1 MQDNATEVTAAG
13 IARLAGVGRAAV
25 SNWRRRH
32 ADFPKP
38 VGGTETSPSFALA
51 EVEAWLRKQGK
62 LAEVPLRERVWQQ
75 LAGHPEGPL
84 TALVHTGCV
93 LLLIQ
98 ERPTVWLDASAGSD
112 ARLAAM
118 LPGALEKVL
127 TPRVGGVRGRGGT
140 GVGGAG
146 AGVRAGAGAGVA
158 AGAGGCVNAAFGR
171 AGVNAASERA
181 GASGAFGQSGV
192 NGPSHTP
199 AVNAGFASPGVN
211 SGAGSA
217 GVNSESGSAGVN
229 SESGSAGGNSGSAA
243 SGVNSGRSA
252 SDVNAD
258 LTVPAVNPEP
268 TAPGVN
274 SAPTQPAVN
283 TASSAPTVNTPP
295 TVHNEPPAH
304 NDPSSHGGSPV
315 SNASAVHNRPTVHS
329 PALGTPNS
337 PITPAA
343 TTPTP
348 TPALTTPT
356 GPQLLPS
363 VPLLRGA
370 AELAAEI
377 GARQT
382 FEFLLGRHLDA
393 NPRQYTLT
401 PAELAGLM
409 ADLAGP
415 ARTVLDPACGTGAL
429 LRAVDPRP
437 GQELYAQDSAPE
449 LAALSALRLALH
461 SRATVR
467 AAVGDTL
474 RADAHPG
481 LLADAV
487 LCHPPF
493 NERNWGHDELAYD
506 PRWEYGFPARTE
518 SELAWVQHALARLTD
533 GGTAVLLMPPAAAS
547 RRSGRRI
554 RADLLRRGAL
564 RAVAALPVGAA
575 PPYNIPLHLWVLRRP
590 DRTPAAPE
598 VLLVDTGRFA
608 GEARGGP
615 DWGAVREAVLDAWRA
630 FAREGRLAE
639 RPGLARSVPV
649 IELLDD
655 DVDLAP
661 ARHLPPAAV
670 ADGAEQLTRVRERLG
685 ATLRLTADLTPP
697 PADPAPPARWPL
709 TTVGELA
716 RGGALVMR
724 TGGNGGHARVP
735 VLTDHDVL
743 AGTSPSGTLPESEE
757 EAVLTEPGDVVVPV
771 LGGGAVARVIDEA
784 TGGAALGRNLVL
796 LRPDRTALDPWFL
809 AGFLR
814 GTANNR
820 QASSYASTATRLD
833 VRRLHLPRLPLEE
846 QRRYGARFRA
856 LDEFERALR
865 HASRLGEQL
874 VRGMYDGLTD
884 GTVAPD

>member
-51 EVEAWLRKQGK
+51 EVEAWLRRQGK

-75 LAGHPEGPL
+75 LAGHPEGPV
-84 TALVHTGCV
+84 TALTYTGCV
-93 LLLIQ
+93 LLLIH
-98 ERPTVWLDASAGSD
+98 ERPTVWLDVSAGSD
-112 ARLAAM
+112 ERLAEL
-118 LPGALEKVL
+118 LPGALEQVL
-127 TPRVGGVRGRGGT
+127 TPRFGAPDAAGVHTGEGGVHTGGT
-140 GVGGAG
+140 GAPSP
-146 AGVRAGAGAGVA
+146 AMP
-158 AGAGGCVNAAFGR
+158 
-171 AGVNAASERA
+171 
-181 GASGAFGQSGV
+181 SG
-192 NGPSHTP
+192 P
-199 AVNAGFASPGVN
+199 AVNTGPTPPASPAHAP
-211 SGAGSA
+211 SPAHAASPA
-217 GVNSESGSAGVN
+217 HAPSPERTA
-229 SESGSAGGNSGSAA
+229 APASAA
-243 SGVNSGRSA
+243 A
-252 SDVNAD
+252 
-258 LTVPAVNPEP
+258 P
-268 TAPGVN
+268 TAPG
-274 SAPTQPAVN
+274 AA
-283 TASSAPTVNTPP
+283 
-295 TVHNEPPAH
+295 PPAPASV
-304 NDPSSHGGSPV
+304 PS
-315 SNASAVHNRPTVHS
+315 
-329 PALGTPNS
+329 
-337 PITPAA
+337 TPAA
-343 TTPTP
+343 PV
-348 TPALTTPT
+348 PAIPVPT
-356 GPQLLPS
+356 GDRLLAS
-363 VPLLRGA
+363 APLLRGA
-370 AELAAEI
+370 AELAAGA

-401 PAELAGLM
+401 PAELARLM

-437 GQELYAQDSAPE
+437 GQELYAQDSSAD
-449 LAALSALRLALH
+449 LAALTALRLALR
-461 SRATVR
+461 SRAIVR

-474 RADAHPG
+474 RRDAHPG
-481 LLADAV
+481 LRADAV

-493 NERNWGHDELAYD
+493 NERNWGHEELAYD

-518 SELAWVQHALARLTD
+518 SELAWVQHALARLAD
-533 GGTAVLLMPPAAAS
+533 DGTAVLLMPPAAAS

-564 RAVAALPVGAA
+564 RAVVALPVGAA

-590 DRTPAAPE
+590 GRTPAAPE
-598 VLLVDTGRFA
+598 VLLADTGRFA
-608 GEARGGP
+608 GEGRGGP
-615 DWGAVREAVLDAWRA
+615 DWQAVRDAVLDAWRA
-630 FAREGRLAE
+630 FARGERSAE
-639 RPGLARSVPV
+639 RPGLARAVPV

-661 ARHLPPAAV
+661 ARHLPPSEP
-670 ADGAEQLTRVRERLG
+670 ADGVEQLTAVRERLG
-685 ATLRLTADLTPP
+685 VTLRLTADLTPP
-697 PADPAPPARWPL
+697 PAEPVAPARRPL

-716 RGGALVMR
+716 RGGALVLR
-724 TGGNGGHARVP
+724 TGGTGGRTRVP

-743 AGTSPSGTLPESEE
+743 AGTEPSGTLPESDE
-757 EAVLTEPGDVVVPV
+757 EAVLTEPGDVVLPV
-771 LGGGAVARVIDEA
+771 LGGGSVARVIDET

-796 LRPDRTALDPWFL
+796 LRPDPAALDPWFL

-814 GTANNR
+814 GTANHR
-820 QASSYASTATRLD
+820 RASSYASTATRLD
-833 VRRLHLPRLPLEE
+833 VRRLQLPRLPLDE
-846 QRRYGARFRA
+846 QLRYGARFRA

>member
-1 MQDNATEVTAAG
+1 MQDNATEMTAAG

-38 VGGTETSPSFALA
+38 VGGTETSPSFALG
-51 EVEAWLRKQGK
+51 EVEAWLRRQGK

-75 LAGHPEGPL
+75 LAGHPEGPV
-84 TALVHTGCV
+84 TALVRAGCV
-93 LLLIQ
+93 LLLIH
-98 ERPTVWLDASAGSD
+98 ERPTVWLDAATGSD
-112 ARLAAM
+112 ERLAAI
-118 LPGALEKVL
+118 LPGALEQVL
-127 TPRVGGVRGRGGT
+127 TPRFGATRSRRVHNGGSRGE
-140 GVGGAG
+140 
-146 AGVRAGAGAGVA
+146 A
-158 AGAGGCVNAAFGR
+158 A
-171 AGVNAASERA
+171 
-181 GASGAFGQSGV
+181 
-192 NGPSHTP
+192 
-199 AVNAGFASPGVN
+199 
-211 SGAGSA
+211 
-217 GVNSESGSAGVN
+217 
-229 SESGSAGGNSGSAA
+229 
-243 SGVNSGRSA
+243 
-252 SDVNAD
+252 
-258 LTVPAVNPEP
+258 
-268 TAPGVN
+268 
-274 SAPTQPAVN
+274 AVN
-283 TASSAPTVNTPP
+283 TAGSVNTGTPAHTGAPAPTAPAVNTPP
-295 TVHNEPPAH
+295 TVNTGTPPA
-304 NDPSSHGGSPV
+304 PV
-315 SNASAVHNRPTVHS
+315 NAAPAVDSA
-329 PALGTPNS
+329 PALH
-337 PITPAA
+337 I
-343 TTPTP
+343 
-348 TPALTTPT
+348 PT
-356 GPQLLPS
+356 GPELLPS
-363 VPLLRGA
+363 VPLLRGV
-370 AELAAEI
+370 AELVAET
-377 GARQT
+377 GARQA

-429 LRAVDPRP
+429 LRAVETRP
-437 GQELYAQDSAPE
+437 DQELYAQDSAHD
-449 LAALSALRLALH
+449 LAALTTLRLALH
-461 SRATVR
+461 ARAGVR
-467 AAVGDTL
+467 GAAGDTL
-474 RADAHPG
+474 RADAYPE
-481 LLADAV
+481 LRADAV

-518 SELAWVQHALARLTD
+518 SELAWVQHALARLAD

-564 RAVAALPVGAA
+564 RAVVALPVGAA
-575 PPYNIPLHLWVLRRP
+575 PPYNIPLHVWVLRRP

-608 GEARGGP
+608 GEGRGGP
-615 DWGAVREAVLDAWRA
+615 DWAAVRDAVLDAWGAFERA
-630 FAREGRLAE
+630 GRLEE
-639 RPGLARSVPV
+639 RPGLARSLPV

-670 ADGAEQLTRVRERLG
+670 ADGAEQLTAVRERLG
-685 ATLRLTADLTPP
+685 VTLRLTTELTPP
-697 PADPAPPARWPL
+697 PATPAPAARWPL
-709 TTVGELA
+709 TTIGELA

-743 AGTSPSGTLPESEE
+743 AGTAPSGTLPESDE

-771 LGGGAVARVIDEA
+771 LGGGSVARVIDDA

-796 LRPDRTALDPWFL
+796 LRPDRAALDPWFL

-833 VRRLHLPRLPLEE
+833 VRRLQLPRLPLDE

-884 GTVAPD
+884 GTVAPE

>member
-32 ADFPKP
+32 TDFPKP
-38 VGGTETSPSFALA
+38 VGGTETSPAFALA
-51 EVEAWLRKQGK
+51 EVEAWLRHQGK

-75 LAGHPEGPL
+75 LAGHPAGPV
-84 TALVHTGCV
+84 TALIHAGCV
-93 LLLIQ
+93 LLLIHD
-98 ERPTVWLDASAGSD
+98 RPTVWLDVSAGSD
-112 ARLAAM
+112 ERLAAT
-118 LPGALEKVL
+118 LPGALEQVL
-127 TPRVGGVRGRGGT
+127 TPRFGSVRRGRGVHAVHT
-140 GVGGAG
+140 GADA
-146 AGVRAGAGAGVA
+146 AGVSPVNRSPDVNGTRPVHARPGLSDPTAVNTPAHPSALDSDPSAVHTPRAG
-158 AGAGGCVNAAFGR
+158 N
-171 AGVNAASERA
+171 
-181 GASGAFGQSGV
+181 SG
-192 NGPSHTP
+192 P
-199 AVNAGFASPGVN
+199 AVNA
-211 SGAGSA
+211 
-217 GVNSESGSAGVN
+217 
-229 SESGSAGGNSGSAA
+229 
-243 SGVNSGRSA
+243 
-252 SDVNAD
+252 
-258 LTVPAVNPEP
+258 
-268 TAPGVN
+268 AP
-274 SAPTQPAVN
+274 P
-283 TASSAPTVNTPP
+283 VNTPQ
-295 TVHNEPPAH
+295 
-304 NDPSSHGGSPV
+304 
-315 SNASAVHNRPTVHS
+315 AVHATAAVH
-329 PALGTPNS
+329 A
-337 PITPAA
+337 TPAVEA
-343 TTPTP
+343 
-348 TPALTTPT
+348 PT
-356 GPQLLPS
+356 GPGLLS
-363 VPLLRGA
+363 SAALLRGA
-370 AELAAEI
+370 AELAAEL

-401 PAELAGLM
+401 PADLAGLM

-415 ARTVLDPACGTGAL
+415 AHTVLDPACGTGAL
-429 LRAVDPRP
+429 LRAVTPRP
-437 GQELYAQDSAPE
+437 DQQLYAQDSARD
-449 LAALSALRLALH
+449 LAALAALRLAL
-461 SRATVR
+461 SSR
-467 AAVGDTL
+467 AAVRGAAGDTL
-474 RADAHPG
+474 RADAFPG
-481 LLADAV
+481 LRADAV

-518 SELAWVQHALARLTD
+518 SELAWVQHALARLKD

-564 RAVAALPVGAA
+564 RAVIALPLGAA
-575 PPYNIPLHLWVLRRP
+575 PPHNIPLHLWVLRRP
-590 DRTPAAPE
+590 DKAPQQPA
-598 VLLVDTGRFA
+598 VLLADTGQFA
-608 GEARGGP
+608 TEGRGGP
-615 DWGAVREAVLDAWRA
+615 DWRAVREAVLDAWRVFDKA
-630 FAREGRLAE
+630 GSLDE

-655 DVDLAP
+655 DVDFAP
-661 ARHLPPAAV
+661 ARHLPPPAA
-670 ADGAEQLTRVRERLG
+670 AEGAEQLTAVRQRLG
-685 ATLRLTADLTPP
+685 ETLRLTTELTPP
-697 PADPAPPARWPL
+697 PADPAQPAPRWPL

-716 RGGALVMR
+716 RGGALVTL

-743 AGTSPSGTLPESEE
+743 SGTDPSGALPESDE

-771 LGGGAVARVIDEA
+771 LGGGSMARVIDEA

-796 LRPDRTALDPWFL
+796 LRPDPAALDPWFL

-833 VRRLHLPRLPLEE
+833 VRRLQLPRLPLDE

-865 HASRLGEQL
+865 HAGRLGNQL

>member
-75 LAGHPEGPL
+75 LAGHPDGPL
-84 TALVHTGCV
+84 TALVHAGCA
-93 LLLIQ
+93 LLLIH

-118 LPGALEKVL
+118 LPGALEQVL
-127 TPRVGGVRGRGGT
+127 TPRLGGVPGGGGRGAAVNGTAGVGGGNA
-140 GVGGAG
+140 VGGAG
-146 AGVRAGAGAGVA
+146 
-158 AGAGGCVNAAFGR
+158 
-171 AGVNAASERA
+171 GVNA
-181 GASGAFGQSGV
+181 V
-192 NGPSHTP
+192 TDP
-199 AVNAGFASPGVN
+199 
-211 SGAGSA
+211 
-217 GVNSESGSAGVN
+217 
-229 SESGSAGGNSGSAA
+229 
-243 SGVNSGRSA
+243 
-252 SDVNAD
+252 D
-258 LTVPAVNPEP
+258 
-268 TAPGVN
+268 GVN
-274 SAPTQPAVN
+274 SAVTPPAVN
-283 TASSAPTVNTPP
+283 SSPASTPVNTERS
-295 TVHNEPPAH
+295 VHNAPR
-304 NDPSSHGGSPV
+304 
-315 SNASAVHNRPTVHS
+315 VHE
-329 PALGTPNS
+329 
-337 PITPAA
+337 
-343 TTPTP
+343 TP
-348 TPALTTPT
+348 TPAGPAPTGPTPTARTTATPTPSTPSTPLTTPALPIPT

-370 AELAAEI
+370 AELAAEV
-377 GARQT
+377 GARQA

-401 PAELAGLM
+401 PAELAALM

-415 ARTVLDPACGTGAL
+415 ARTALDPACGTGAL
-429 LRAVDPRP
+429 LRAVDARP
-437 GQELYAQDSAPE
+437 DQELYAQDSAPE

-467 AAVGDTL
+467 AAAGDTL
-474 RADAHPG
+474 RADAHPA
-481 LLADAV
+481 LRADVV

-564 RAVAALPVGAA
+564 RAVVALPVGAA

-590 DRTPAAPE
+590 DRAPATPE

-608 GEARGGP
+608 GEGRGGP
-615 DWGAVREAVLDAWRA
+615 DWEAVREAVTDAWQAFTRA
-630 FAREGRLAE
+630 GRLTE

-649 IELLDD
+649 IDLLDD

-670 ADGAEQLTRVRERLG
+670 ADGAEQLAQVRECLG

-697 PADPAPPARWPL
+697 AAGPAAAPRWPL
-709 TTVGELA
+709 TTIGELA

-743 AGTSPSGTLPESEE
+743 AGTAPSGTLPESEE

-771 LGGGAVARVIDEA
+771 LGGGSVARVIDEA

-833 VRRLHLPRLPLEE
+833 VRRLQLPRLALEE

>member
-32 ADFPKP
+32 ADFPGP
-38 VGGTETSPSFALA
+38 VGGSETSPSFALA
-51 EVEAWLRKQGK
+51 EVEAWLRKHGK

-84 TALVHTGCV
+84 TALVHTGCA
-93 LLLIQ
+93 LLLIS

-118 LPGALEKVL
+118 LPGALEQVL
-127 TPRVGGVRGRGGT
+127 TPRFGLAPGPAVHGGRSADPAT
-140 GVGGAG
+140 GVNSA
-146 AGVRAGAGAGVA
+146 
-158 AGAGGCVNAAFGR
+158 GR
-171 AGVNAASERA
+171 AQGVNH
-181 GASGAFGQSGV
+181 V
-192 NGPSHTP
+192 PTTP
-199 AVNAGFASPGVN
+199 AVNAAPATTSVN
-211 SGAGSA
+211 PAP
-217 GVNSESGSAGVN
+217 
-229 SESGSAGGNSGSAA
+229 
-243 SGVNSGRSA
+243 
-252 SDVNAD
+252 
-258 LTVPAVNPEP
+258 TPPAVNAEQPSRP
-268 TAPGVN
+268 VN
-274 SAPTQPAVN
+274 V
-283 TASSAPTVNTPP
+283 PP
-295 TVHNEPPAH
+295 TVHTPPDAHSAPPAVH
-304 NDPSSHGGSPV
+304 SNPVVGHSAPAVHTPPTTDHSAPVTPGPQATGGAPATHA
-315 SNASAVHNRPTVHS
+315 ASAP
-329 PALGTPNS
+329 PGTA
-337 PITPAA
+337 TPG
-343 TTPTP
+343 
-348 TPALTTPT
+348 TPALRTPT

-370 AELAAEI
+370 AELAAEV

-401 PAELAGLM
+401 PAVLAGLM

-415 ARTVLDPACGTGAL
+415 ARSVLDPACGTGAL
-429 LRAVDPRP
+429 LRAVDVRP
-437 GQELYAQDSAPE
+437 GQELYAQDSAPD
-449 LAALSALRLALH
+449 LAALTALRLALH

-467 AAVGDTL
+467 GTAGDTL
-474 RADAHPG
+474 RADAYPE
-481 LLADAV
+481 LRADAV

-533 GGTAVLLMPPAAAS
+533 GGTAVLLMPPAVAS

-564 RAVAALPVGAA
+564 RAVVALPVGAA

-590 DRTPAAPE
+590 DRSPVTPE

-608 GEARGGP
+608 GEGRGGP
-615 DWGAVREAVLDAWRA
+615 DWGAVRDAVLDAWRV
-630 FAREGRLAE
+630 FARVGRLDE
-639 RPGLARSVPV
+639 RPGLARSVAV

-661 ARHLPPAAV
+661 ARHLPPAT
-670 ADGAEQLTRVRERLG
+670 ADGAEQLAAVRERLG

-697 PADPAPPARWPL
+697 PAEPAPAARWPL

-716 RGGALVMR
+716 RGSALVMCA
-724 TGGNGGHARVP
+724 GGNGGHARVP

-743 AGTSPSGTLPESEE
+743 AGTAPSGTLPESEE

-771 LGGGAVARVIDEA
+771 VGGGSVARVIDEA
-784 TGGAALGRNLVL
+784 SGGAVLGRNLVL

-833 VRRLHLPRLPLEE
+833 VRRLQLPRLPLEE

-865 HASRLGEQL
+865 HASRLGEHL

-884 GTVAPD
+884 GTVMPD

>member
-1 MQDNATEVTAAG
+1 VQDNATEVTAAG

-84 TALVHTGCV
+84 TALVHAGCA
-93 LLLIQ
+93 LLLIHQ
-98 ERPTVWLDASAGSD
+98 RPTVWLDASAGSD
-112 ARLAAM
+112 ARLAAI
-118 LPGALEKVL
+118 LPSVLEQLL
-127 TPRVGGVRGRGGT
+127 TP
-140 GVGGAG
+140 
-146 AGVRAGAGAGVA
+146 
-158 AGAGGCVNAAFGR
+158 VNA
-171 AGVNAASERA
+171 E
-181 GASGAFGQSGV
+181 
-192 NGPSHTP
+192 
-199 AVNAGFASPGVN
+199 PGVH
-211 SGAGSA
+211 
-217 GVNSESGSAGVN
+217 
-229 SESGSAGGNSGSAA
+229 
-243 SGVNSGRSA
+243 
-252 SDVNAD
+252 
-258 LTVPAVNPEP
+258 
-268 TAPGVN
+268 TA
-274 SAPTQPAVN
+274 SAPRRVHTAHGTPEGTRAAAAPA
-283 TASSAPTVNTPP
+283 
-295 TVHNEPPAH
+295 PA
-304 NDPSSHGGSPV
+304 
-315 SNASAVHNRPTVHS
+315 
-329 PALGTPNS
+329 PALRV
-337 PITPAA
+337 
-343 TTPTP
+343 
-348 TPALTTPT
+348 PT

-370 AELAAEI
+370 AELAAET
-377 GARQT
+377 GARQA

-415 ARTVLDPACGTGAL
+415 ARSVLDPACGTGAL
-429 LRAVDPRP
+429 LRAVEPRP
-437 GQELYAQDSAPE
+437 DQELYAQDSAPE
-449 LAALSALRLALH
+449 LAALTALRLALH
-461 SRATVR
+461 SRAGVR
-467 AAVGDTL
+467 GAAGDTL
-474 RADAHPG
+474 RADAFPG
-481 LLADAV
+481 LRADAV

-518 SELAWVQHALARLTD
+518 SELAWVQHALARLAD

-564 RAVAALPVGAA
+564 RAVVALPVGAA
-575 PPYNIPLHLWVLRRP
+575 PPYNIPLHVWVLRRP
-590 DRTPAAPE
+590 ERTPASPE
-598 VLLVDTGRFA
+598 LLLVDTGTFA
-608 GEARGGP
+608 GEGRGGP
-615 DWGAVREAVLDAWRA
+615 DWPAVREAVLDAWRDFERA
-630 FAREGRLAE
+630 GRLAE

-649 IELLDD
+649 IELLGD

-661 ARHLPPAAV
+661 ARHLPPAV
-670 ADGAEQLTRVRERLG
+670 ADGAEQLAAVRERLG
-685 ATLRLTADLTPP
+685 ETLRLTTDLTPP
-697 PADPAPPARWPL
+697 PAAPAPGARWPL
-709 TTVGELA
+709 TTIGELA
-716 RGGALVMR
+716 RGGALLMR

-743 AGTSPSGTLPESEE
+743 AGTAPSGTLPESEE
-757 EAVLTEPGDVVVPV
+757 EPVLTEPGDVVVPV
-771 LGGGAVARVIDEA
+771 LGGGSVARVIDDA
-784 TGGAALGRNLVL
+784 TAGAALGRNLVL
-796 LRPDRTALDPWFL
+796 LRPDRAALDPWFL

-833 VRRLHLPRLPLEE
+833 VRRLQLPRLPLDE

-865 HASRLGEQL
+865 RASRLGEQL

>member
-75 LAGHPEGPL
+75 LVGHPEGPL
-84 TALVHTGCV
+84 TALVHAGCA
-93 LLLIQ
+93 LLLIH

-118 LPGALEKVL
+118 LPGALEQVL
-127 TPRVGGVRGRGGT
+127 TARFGSVPGRAAHGRRS
-140 GVGGAG
+140 AG
-146 AGVRAGAGAGVA
+146 AGSAVNTSGE
-158 AGAGGCVNAAFGR
+158 AGGVNVGSAA
-171 AGVNAASERA
+171 AGVNADPPGR
-181 GASGAFGQSGV
+181 GV
-192 NGPSHTP
+192 NP
-199 AVNAGFASPGVN
+199 ALTT
-211 SGAGSA
+211 
-217 GVNSESGSAGVN
+217 
-229 SESGSAGGNSGSAA
+229 
-243 SGVNSGRSA
+243 SGVNSSPPGR
-252 SDVNAD
+252 
-258 LTVPAVNPEP
+258 P
-268 TAPGVN
+268 
-274 SAPTQPAVN
+274 
-283 TASSAPTVNTPP
+283 VNTPP
-295 TVHNEPPAH
+295 VVHNPA
-304 NDPSSHGGSPV
+304 
-315 SNASAVHNRPTVHS
+315 AVDATLTTTV
-329 PALGTPNS
+329 GTPA
-337 PITPAA
+337 PPH
-343 TTPTP
+343 
-348 TPALTTPT
+348 TPALRTPT

-363 VPLLRGA
+363 APLLRGA

-377 GARQT
+377 GARQA

-429 LRAVDPRP
+429 LRAVDTRP
-437 GQELYAQDSAPE
+437 EQELYAQDSAPD
-449 LAALSALRLALH
+449 LAALTALRLALH
-461 SRATVR
+461 SRADVR
-467 AAVGDTL
+467 GAAGDTL
-474 RADAHPG
+474 RADAHPE
-481 LLADAV
+481 LRADAV

-518 SELAWVQHALARLTD
+518 SELAWVQHALARLAD

-564 RAVAALPVGAA
+564 RAVVALPVGAA
-575 PPYNIPLHLWVLRRP
+575 PPYSIPLHVWVLRRP
-590 DRTPAAPE
+590 DRTPASPE

-608 GEARGGP
+608 GEGRGGP
-615 DWGAVREAVLDAWRA
+615 DWPAVRETVLDAWRA
-630 FAREGRLAE
+630 FERGGRLAE

-670 ADGAEQLTRVRERLG
+670 ADGAEQLTAVRERLG
-685 ATLRLTADLTPP
+685 ETLRLTAELTPP
-697 PADPAPPARWPL
+697 PAAPALGGRWPL
-709 TTVGELA
+709 TTIGELA
-716 RGGALVMR
+716 RGGALMMR

-743 AGTSPSGTLPESEE
+743 AGTAPSGTLPESEE

-771 LGGGAVARVIDEA
+771 MGGGSMARVIDDA

-833 VRRLHLPRLPLEE
+833 VRRLQLPRLPLDE

>member
-84 TALVHTGCV
+84 TALVHAGCA
-93 LLLIQ
+93 LLLIH

-112 ARLAAM
+112 ARLAAI
-118 LPGALEKVL
+118 LPGALEQVL
-127 TPRVGGVRGRGGT
+127 TARFGSVPGRAGRGG
-140 GVGGAG
+140 GS
-146 AGVRAGAGAGVA
+146 AGAGAGANASDGAEGVNSAA
-158 AGAGGCVNAAFGR
+158 AGP
-171 AGVNAASERA
+171 GVNA
-181 GASGAFGQSGV
+181 
-192 NGPSHTP
+192 GP
-199 AVNAGFASPGVN
+199 V
-211 SGAGSA
+211 
-217 GVNSESGSAGVN
+217 E
-229 SESGSAGGNSGSAA
+229 
-243 SGVNSGRSA
+243 
-252 SDVNAD
+252 SDVNAS
-258 LTVPAVNPEP
+258 P
-268 TAPGVN
+268 TAQ
-274 SAPTQPAVN
+274 A
-283 TASSAPTVNTPP
+283 VNTPP
-295 TVHNEPPAH
+295 PVHNTA
-304 NDPSSHGGSPV
+304 
-315 SNASAVHNRPTVHS
+315 AVH
-329 PALGTPNS
+329 G
-337 PITPAA
+337 TPAA
-343 TTPTP
+343 GTGAPASTPATPTP
-348 TPALTTPT
+348 RIPT

-363 VPLLRGA
+363 APLLRGA

-377 GARQT
+377 GARQA

-429 LRAVDPRP
+429 LRAVDTRP
-437 GQELYAQDSAPE
+437 DQELYAQDSAPD
-449 LAALSALRLALH
+449 LAALTALRLALH
-461 SRATVR
+461 SRAGVR
-467 AAVGDTL
+467 GATGDTL
-474 RADAHPG
+474 RADAYPE
-481 LLADAV
+481 LRADAV

-518 SELAWVQHALARLTD
+518 SELAWVQHALARLAD
-533 GGTAVLLMPPAAAS
+533 GGSAVLLMPPAAAS

-575 PPYNIPLHLWVLRRP
+575 PPYNIPLHVWVLRRP
-590 DRTPAAPE
+590 ERMPASPE

-608 GEARGGP
+608 GEGRGGP
-615 DWGAVREAVLDAWRA
+615 DWPAVREAVLDAWRA
-630 FAREGRLAE
+630 FEREGRLAE

-670 ADGAEQLTRVRERLG
+670 ADGAEQLTVVRERLG
-685 ATLRLTADLTPP
+685 TTLRLTGELTPP
-697 PADPAPPARWPL
+697 PAAPAPGARWPL
-709 TTVGELA
+709 TTIGELA
-716 RGGALVMR
+716 RGGALLMR

-743 AGTSPSGTLPESEE
+743 AGTAPSGALPESEE

-771 LGGGAVARVIDEA
+771 LGGGSVARVIDDA

-833 VRRLHLPRLPLEE
+833 VRRLQLPRLPLDE

>member
-93 LLLIQ
+93 LLLIH

-127 TPRVGGVRGRGGT
+127 TPRVGGVRGRGGA
-140 GVGGAG
+140 GVGGAS
-146 AGVRAGAGAGVA
+146 ARAGAGVD
-158 AGAGGCVNAAFGR
+158 AGAGSGVNAAFGR
-171 AGVNAASERA
+171 AGVNGGFEQA
-181 GASGAFGQSGV
+181 GV
-192 NGPSHTP
+192 NGPINPP
-199 AVNAGFASPGVN
+199 AVNPSSSA
-211 SGAGSA
+211 A
-217 GVNSESGSAGVN
+217 GV
-229 SESGSAGGNSGSAA
+229 NSGSAA
-243 SGVNSGRSA
+243 A
-252 SDVNAD
+252 
-258 LTVPAVNPEP
+258 
-268 TAPGVN
+268 GVN
-274 SAPTQPAVN
+274 SAPTESAVN
-283 TASSAPTVNTPP
+283 SSPTAPTVNTPP
-295 TVHNEPPAH
+295 TVHNSPAVHHGPAVH
-304 NDPSSHGGSPV
+304 NDSSVHNGPSVHSESPLH
-315 SNASAVHNRPTVHS
+315 NASAMHHRPSVHS
-329 PALGTPNS
+329 TIPGTSTDITDSPSAPTAPSAPNRAQT
-337 PITPAA
+337 TPA
-343 TTPTP
+343 TTPTTPP

-449 LAALSALRLALH
+449 LAALSTLRLALH

-564 RAVAALPVGAA
+564 RAVVALPVGAA

-615 DWGAVREAVLDAWRA
+615 DWEAVREAVLDAWRV

-743 AGTSPSGTLPESEE
+743 AGTAPSGTLPESEE

>member
-1 MQDNATEVTAAG
+1 MQDQATEVTAAG

-51 EVEAWLRKQGK
+51 EVEGWLRKQGK

-84 TALVHTGCV
+84 TALVHAGCA
-93 LLLIQ
+93 LLLIH
-98 ERPTVWLDASAGSD
+98 ERSTVWLAASAGSD
-112 ARLAAM
+112 ERLARL
-118 LPGALEKVL
+118 LPGALAQVL
-127 TPRVGGVRGRGGT
+127 TPRLGELAGVLMP
-140 GVGGAG
+140 GVGA
-146 AGVRAGAGAGVA
+146 
-158 AGAGGCVNAAFGR
+158 
-171 AGVNAASERA
+171 
-181 GASGAFGQSGV
+181 
-192 NGPSHTP
+192 PD
-199 AVNAGFASPGVN
+199 
-211 SGAGSA
+211 
-217 GVNSESGSAGVN
+217 
-229 SESGSAGGNSGSAA
+229 
-243 SGVNSGRSA
+243 
-252 SDVNAD
+252 DVNTSD
-258 LTVPAVNPEP
+258 DSQTTDRGS

-274 SAPTQPAVN
+274 TAPTTPDVN
-283 TASSAPTVNTPP
+283 LPDSSDTPDAP
-295 TVHNEPPAH
+295 
-304 NDPSSHGGSPV
+304 PS
-315 SNASAVHNRPTVHS
+315 
-329 PALGTPNS
+329 
-337 PITPAA
+337 
-343 TTPTP
+343 
-348 TPALTTPT
+348 
-356 GPQLLPS
+356 LLSS

-370 AELAAEI
+370 AELAAEV
-377 GARQT
+377 GARQA

-401 PAELAGLM
+401 PAELAALM

-415 ARTVLDPACGTGAL
+415 ARTALDPACGTGAL
-429 LRAVDPRP
+429 LRAVDTRP
-437 GQELYAQDSAPE
+437 QQWLHAQDSAPD
-449 LAALSALRLALH
+449 LAALTALRLALH
-461 SRATVR
+461 SRAGVR
-467 AAVGDTL
+467 AAAGDAL
-474 RADAHPG
+474 RADAFPE
-481 LLADAV
+481 LRADVV

-564 RAVAALPVGAA
+564 RAVLALPVGAA
-575 PPYNIPLHLWVLRRP
+575 PPYNIPLHVWVLRRP
-590 DRTPAAPE
+590 ERNPAAPE
-598 VLLVDTGRFA
+598 VLLMDTGRFA
-608 GEARGGP
+608 GEGRAGP
-615 DWGAVREAVLDAWRA
+615 DWAAVREAVLDAWRA
-630 FAREGRLAE
+630 FARAGRLAE

-661 ARHLPPAAV
+661 ARHLPPPAV
-670 ADGAEQLTRVRERLG
+670 ADGAEQLAAVRERLG
-685 ATLRLTADLTPP
+685 ETLRLTTDLTPP
-697 PADPAPPARWPL
+697 AADPAPPVRWPL
-709 TTVGELA
+709 TTIGELA
-716 RGGALVMR
+716 RAGALVMR
-724 TGGNGGHARVP
+724 TGGNGGHARLP
-735 VLTDHDVL
+735 VLTDTDVL
-743 AGTSPSGTLPESEE
+743 TATAPSGTLPESDE

-771 LGGGAVARVIDEA
+771 LGGGSVARVIEEA
-784 TGGAALGRNLVL
+784 TAGAALGRNLVL
-796 LRPDRTALDPWFL
+796 LRPDPTALDPWFL

-833 VRRLHLPRLPLEE
+833 VRRLQLPRLPLAQ
-846 QRRYGARFRA
+846 QRRYGARFHA

-865 HASRLGEQL
+865 HASRLGDHL

>member
-38 VGGTETSPSFALA
+38 VGGTETSPAFALT

-93 LLLIQ
+93 LLLIH
-98 ERPTVWLDASAGSD
+98 ERPTVWLDVSAGSD
-112 ARLAAM
+112 ERLAAM
-118 LPGALEKVL
+118 LPGALEQVL
-127 TPRVGGVRGRGGT
+127 APRF
-140 GVGGAG
+140 GA
-146 AGVRAGAGAGVA
+146 A
-158 AGAGGCVNAAFGR
+158 AGLAN
-171 AGVNAASERA
+171 
-181 GASGAFGQSGV
+181 
-192 NGPSHTP
+192 
-199 AVNAGFASPGVN
+199 PGVK
-211 SGAGSA
+211 A
-217 GVNSESGSAGVN
+217 V
-229 SESGSAGGNSGSAA
+229 
-243 SGVNSGRSA
+243 A
-252 SDVNAD
+252 SD
-258 LTVPAVNPEP
+258 
-268 TAPGVN
+268 
-274 SAPTQPAVN
+274 PAVN
-283 TASSAPTVNTPP
+283 TSTGQRSVNAPTAVHTPSAAHDDP
-295 TVHNEPPAH
+295 GAPPAH
-304 NDPSSHGGSPV
+304 S
-315 SNASAVHNRPTVHS
+315 
-329 PALGTPNS
+329 
-337 PITPAA
+337 
-343 TTPTP
+343 TPTP
-348 TPALTTPT
+348 TGHSASAGPAASALRTPS

-363 VPLLRGA
+363 APLLRGA
-370 AELAAEI
+370 AELAAEV
-377 GARQT
+377 GARQAY
-382 FEFLLGRHLDA
+382 EFLLGRHLDA

-401 PAELAGLM
+401 PAELARLM

-415 ARTVLDPACGTGAL
+415 ARSVLDPACGTGAL
-429 LRAVDPRP
+429 LRAVDARP
-437 GQELYAQDSAPE
+437 GQELYAQDGAPH
-449 LAALSALRLALH
+449 LAALTALRLALH
-461 SRATVR
+461 SRAAVR
-467 AAVGDTL
+467 GAAGDTL
-474 RADAHPG
+474 RADAYPE
-481 LLADAV
+481 LRADAV

-518 SELAWVQHALARLTD
+518 SELAWVQHALARLAD

-564 RAVAALPVGAA
+564 RAVVALPVGAA
-575 PPYNIPLHLWVLRRP
+575 PPYNIPLHVWVLRRP

-608 GEARGGP
+608 GEGRGGP
-615 DWGAVREAVLDAWRA
+615 DWEAVREAVLDAWRG
-630 FAREGRLAE
+630 FARGGRLEE

-661 ARHLPPAAV
+661 ARHLPPPAV
-670 ADGAEQLTRVRERLG
+670 ADGAEQLTAVRDRLG

-716 RGGALVMR
+716 RGGALVLR

-743 AGTSPSGTLPESEE
+743 AATAPSGTLPESEE

-771 LGGGAVARVIDEA
+771 LGGGSVTRVIDDVTA
-784 TGGAALGRNLVL
+784 GAALGRSLVL

-833 VRRLHLPRLPLEE
+833 VRRLQLPRLPLDE

-865 HASRLGEQL
+865 LASRLGEQL